1 MKYDLPVLEDLHVS
15 RHEEPPKTRSLLCF
29 KSPDRE
35 APVNSMALS
44 LGVARPACPSLLDAL
59 SAAIPIAGNSLA
71 GDTNGAAG
79 AFRAVAGRA
88 AAAGVGAVDPV
99 GGVVNELLLACEHVG
114 GSDLWLKFRGVG

>member
-1 MKYDLPVLEDLHVS
+1 MVENPVPRNPL
-15 RHEEPPKTRSLLCF
+15 
-29 KSPDRE
+29 
-35 APVNSMALS
+35 VNPIALR

-71 GDTNGAAG
+71 GDANGAAG

-99 GGVVNELLLACEHVG
+99 GGVVDELLLACVHVG
-114 GSDLWLKFRGVG
+114 GSSLR